1 MRPPSEIEHALE
13 MHGDAVWRA
22 CCLYFSPDEAQD
34 AYQET
39 FLKYSLYEGDYA
51 DDEHLKAWLI
61 RVAANVSKDML
72 RKEKRVRAGVDV
84 NLVCEEPVSE
94 DESSQPASLRS
105 EVVDA
110 LRSLPDPPR
119 TPLYLS
125 VCEEYRA
132 TEIADM
138 LDAPVNTVYSWVSR
152 GKELL
157 RGALS

>member
-1 MRPPSEIEHALE
+1 MRPSSEIERALE
-13 MHGDAVWRA
+13 VHGDTVWRA

-39 FLKYSLYEGDYA
+39 FLKYSLYEGDHA

-72 RKEKRVRAGVDV
+72 RKVRNVKVGIDAGSAR
-84 NLVCEEPVSE
+84 EEPVSE
-94 DESSQPASLRS
+94 DASSQPASLRS
-105 EVVDA
+105 DVVDA

-138 LDAPVNTVYSWVSR
+138 LDAPVNTVYSWISR